1 MRTEGDYIKINEW
14 LTPLS
19 WIYGL
24 AVGVRNKL
32 FDFGIL
38 KQKAFDLP
46 VISVGNITVGGSGKT
61 PHVEYLIELL
71 KDKVKTAILSRGYKR
86 HTKGYILADNN
97 STTEDIGDEPFQ
109 MKRKFDNIYVA
120 VDSKRRH
127 GIERLISDNDTKDTD
142 VVLLDD
148 AFQHRYVKPGIN
160 ILLVDYHRLIIYDKL
175 LPAGR
180 LREPM
185 SGKKRAD
192 MVIITKCPKDL
203 KPMEFRVLT
212 KAMDLFPYQDLYF
225 TTIDYS
231 RLKKV
236 FGNNEGEDNEMERT
250 ALKDYNVLLLT
261 GIASPTLLAN
271 DLAPLC
277 KSMKQLAFADH
288 HMFTPNDMER
298 INKLFDS
305 MPTPKIIVTT
315 EKDATRIETAD
326 GLDGKAANAMYVQP
340 IQIKFMLG
348 QQEIFDNKILSYVH
362 KNSRNSILVKGKD
375 DDKPKNSNNT
385 GHRTRTI
392 SFRDN

>member
-1 MRTEGDYIKINEW
+1 MRTEGDYIKISEW

-71 KDKVKTAILSRGYKR
+71 KDKVKTAVLSRGYKR

-160 ILLVDYHRLIIYDKL
+160 ILLVDYHRLIIYDNL

-225 TTIDYS
+225 TTIDYI

-250 ALKDYNVLLLT
+250 ALKD
-261 GIASPTLLAN
+261 
-271 DLAPLC
+271 
-277 KSMKQLAFADH
+277 
-288 HMFTPNDMER
+288 
-298 INKLFDS
+298 
-305 MPTPKIIVTT
+305 
-315 EKDATRIETAD
+315 
-326 GLDGKAANAMYVQP
+326 
-340 IQIKFMLG
+340 
-348 QQEIFDNKILSYVH
+348 
-362 KNSRNSILVKGKD
+362 
-375 DDKPKNSNNT
+375 
-385 GHRTRTI
+385 
-392 SFRDN
+392 